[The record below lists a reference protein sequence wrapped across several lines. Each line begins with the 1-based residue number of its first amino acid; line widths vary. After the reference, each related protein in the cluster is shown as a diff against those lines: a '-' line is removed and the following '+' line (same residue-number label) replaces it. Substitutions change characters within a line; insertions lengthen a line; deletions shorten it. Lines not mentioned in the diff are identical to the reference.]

1 MVIAIALQCQG
12 RSTLKIRLQPG
23 DGHITMSLNIKQGLF
38 QFDFEDPHAILGV
51 PLDADFNTIRK
62 RYMLIARRLH
72 PDSSK
77 VESPADKKLATQL
90 LSKLAN
96 PAYSKLTNDG
106 SRAEHGVLLGMMGK
120 RLIQEKDKVKLKS
133 EAAQQL
139 LKSPNLETDYQES
152 VAKLGKQAYETLS
165 QTLETI
171 GQISELN
178 LVYLQRKESQGE
190 TVGKPASDKK
200 AGKAA
205 SGKKKAE
212 DSQPGPEA
220 AQAKADEEKSA
231 PSKIDNYCRRAENF
245 IAGGDFDGA
254 VNELKEGLKIQP
266 KNSRAH
272 GLLGQAYLKK
282 NQNTLA
288 KVHINQAL
296 KLNPKEESA
305 LEAQKGLQKQIQKA
319 AKEKDQKSPIA
330 AFFSSLLGG
339 KKKK

>member
-1 MVIAIALQCQG
+1 
-12 RSTLKIRLQPG
+12 
-23 DGHITMSLNIKQGLF
+23 MSLNIKQGLF
-38 QFDFEDPHAILGV
+38 QFDFEDHHAILGV
-51 PLDADFNTIRK
+51 PLDADFNEIRK

-77 VESPADKKLATQL
+77 VESPGDKKLATQI

-96 PAYSKLTNDG
+96 PAYSKLTNERD
-106 SRAEHGVLLGMMGK
+106 RAEHGVLLGMMGK

-133 EAAQQL
+133 EAAQLL
-139 LKSPNLETDYQES
+139 LKSQNFETDYKES
-152 VAKLGKQAYETLS
+152 VTKLGKQAYETLT
-165 QTLETI
+165 QTLDTI
-171 GQISELN
+171 GQLSELN

-190 TVGKPASDKK
+190 SVGKPASDSTK

-205 SGKKKAE
+205 AEKKKKAQE
-212 DSQPGPEA
+212 SQPVEAEPAAPPE
-220 AQAKADEEKSA
+220 KAA

-282 NQNTLA
+282 NQATLA

-296 KLNPKEESA
+296 NLNPEEESA
-305 LEAQKGLQKQIQKA
+305 LEAKKEMQKQAQKA
-319 AKEKDQKSPIA
+319 AREKDKKSPFA
-330 AFFSSLLGG
+330 TFLGSLFAG

>member
-1 MVIAIALQCQG
+1 
-12 RSTLKIRLQPG
+12 
-23 DGHITMSLNIKQGLF
+23 
-38 QFDFEDPHAILGV
+38 
-51 PLDADFNTIRK
+51 
-62 RYMLIARRLH
+62 
-72 PDSSK
+72 
-77 VESPADKKLATQL
+77 
-90 LSKLAN
+90 LAN
-96 PAYSKLTNDG
+96 PAYSKLTNE
-106 SRAEHGVLLGMMGK
+106 SHRAEHGVLLGMMSK
-120 RLIQEKDKVKLKS
+120 RLVQEKDKVKLKS
-133 EAAQQL
+133 ETAQKL
-139 LKSPNLETDYQES
+139 LTSQNLETDYQES

-171 GQISELN
+171 GEISELN

-190 TVGKPASDKK
+190 TVGKPASDQKK
-200 AGKAA
+200 AGKPAA
-205 SGKKKAE
+205 SGKKKAKE
-212 DSQPGPEA
+212 SPTQQPVA
-220 AQAKADEEKSA
+220 ADATADAEQSA

-282 NQNTLA
+282 NQATLA

-305 LEAQKGLQKQIQKA
+305 LDAQKQLQKQIQKT
-319 AKEKDQKSPIA
+319 AKEKENKSPIA
-330 AFFSSLLGG
+330 AFFSNLLGG

>member
-1 MVIAIALQCQG
+1 
-12 RSTLKIRLQPG
+12 
-23 DGHITMSLNIKQGLF
+23 MSFNIKQGLF
-38 QFDFEDPHAILGV
+38 QFDFEDHHAILGV

-62 RYMLIARRLH
+62 RYMLIARQLH

-77 VESPADKKLATQL
+77 VESPADKKLATQI

-96 PAYSKLTNDG
+96 PAYSKLTNDS
-106 SRAEHGVLLGMMGK
+106 SRAEHGILLGMMGK
-120 RLIQEKDKVKLKS
+120 RLSQEKDKVKLKS
-133 EAAQQL
+133 EAAQAL
-139 LKSPNLETDYQES
+139 LKSQNLETDYQES

-165 QTLETI
+165 QTLEII

-178 LVYLQRKESQGE
+178 LVYLKRKESQGE
-190 TVGKPASDKK
+190 TVGKSAAVGKSGGDKK
-200 AGKAA
+200 MTKAA

-212 DSQPGPEA
+212 ETPTQQPVAAEA
-220 AQAKADEEKSA
+220 PAVEEKSA
-231 PSKIDNYCRRAENF
+231 PSKIDNYCRRAEKF

-282 NQNTLA
+282 KQATLA

-296 KLNPKEESA
+296 KLNPQEESA
-305 LEAQKGLQKQIQKA
+305 LDAQKELQKQIQKA
-319 AKEKDQKSPIA
+319 AKENEKKSPIA
-330 AFFSSLLGG
+330 AFFSSLLGE

>member
-1 MVIAIALQCQG
+1 
-12 RSTLKIRLQPG
+12 
-23 DGHITMSLNIKQGLF
+23 MSLNIKQGLF
-38 QFDFEDPHAILGV
+38 QFDFEDHHAILGV

-77 VESPADKKLATQL
+77 AESPADKKLATQI

-96 PAYSKLTNDG
+96 PAYSKLTNE
-106 SRAEHGVLLGMMGK
+106 STRAEYGVLLGMMGK
-120 RLIQEKDKVKLKS
+120 RLVQEKDKVKLKS

-139 LKSPNLETDYQES
+139 LKSPNLETDYKES

-171 GQISELN
+171 GQLSELN

-190 TVGKPASDKK
+190 TVGKPTSDKK
-200 AGKAA
+200 TAKSAA

-212 DSQPGPEA
+212 ESPTQQPVA
-220 AQAKADEEKSA
+220 AETKADPEKSA

-282 NQNTLA
+282 NQSTLA

-296 KLNPKEESA
+296 KLNPQEESA

-319 AKEKDQKSPIA
+319 AKEKDKKSPLA
-330 AFFSSLLGG
+330 AFFGSLLGG

>member
-1 MVIAIALQCQG
+1 
-12 RSTLKIRLQPG
+12 
-23 DGHITMSLNIKQGLF
+23 MSFNIKQGLF
-38 QFDFEDPHAILGV
+38 QFDFEDHHAILGV

-96 PAYSKLTNDG
+96 PAYSKLTNDS
-106 SRAEHGVLLGMMGK
+106 SRAEHGVLLGMMSK
-120 RLIQEKDKVKLKS
+120 RLVQEKDKVKLKS
-133 EAAQQL
+133 ETAQKL
-139 LKSPNLETDYQES
+139 LTSPNLETDYQES

-165 QTLETI
+165 QTLERI
-171 GQISELN
+171 GEISELN
-178 LVYLQRKESQGE
+178 LVYLQRKESKGE
-190 TVGKPASDKK
+190 TVGKPAADKK
-200 AGKAA
+200 AAKAA
-205 SGKKKAE
+205 PGKKKAE
-212 DSQPGPEA
+212 ESPTQKPVAGEA
-220 AQAKADEEKSA
+220 TADTETSA

-245 IAGGDFDGA
+245 LAGGDFDGA

-282 NQNTLA
+282 NQATLA

-305 LEAQKGLQKQIQKA
+305 LDAQKQLQKQIQKT
-319 AKEKDQKSPIA
+319 AKEKDNKSPIA
-330 AFFSSLLGG
+330 AFFSNLLGG

>member
-1 MVIAIALQCQG
+1 
-12 RSTLKIRLQPG
+12 
-23 DGHITMSLNIKQGLF
+23 MSFNIKQGLF
-38 QFDFEDPHAILGV
+38 QFDFEDHHAILGV

-77 VESPADKKLATQL
+77 AESPADKKLATQI

-96 PAYSKLTNDG
+96 PAYSKLTNE
-106 SRAEHGVLLGMMGK
+106 SHRAEHGVLLGMMGK
-120 RLIQEKDKVKLKS
+120 RLVQEKDKVQLKS

-139 LKSPNLETDYQES
+139 LKSQNLETDYQES

-165 QTLETI
+165 HTLETI
-171 GQISELN
+171 GEISELN

-190 TVGKPASDKK
+190 TVGKPTSEQKK
-200 AGKAA
+200 AGKPAA

-212 DSQPGPEA
+212 ESPTQQPAAAEA
-220 AQAKADEEKSA
+220 TADAEKSA
-231 PSKIDNYCRRAENF
+231 PSKIENYCRRAENF

-282 NQNTLA
+282 NQSTLA

-305 LEAQKGLQKQIQKA
+305 LEAQKGLQKQMQKA
-319 AKEKDQKSPIA
+319 AKEKDKKSPLA
-330 AFFSSLLGG
+330 AFFGNLLGG

>member
-1 MVIAIALQCQG
+1 
-12 RSTLKIRLQPG
+12 
-23 DGHITMSLNIKQGLF
+23 MSFNIKQGLF
-38 QFDFEDPHAILGV
+38 QFDFEDHHAILGV

-62 RYMLIARRLH
+62 RYMLITRRLH

-77 VESPADKKLATQL
+77 VESPADKKLATQI

-96 PAYSKLTNDG
+96 PAYSKLTNE
-106 SRAEHGVLLGMMGK
+106 STRAEHGVLLGMMGK
-120 RLIQEKDKVKLKS
+120 RLIQEKDKVQLKG

-139 LKSPNLETDYQES
+139 LKSQNLETDYQES
-152 VAKLGKQAYETLS
+152 VAKLGKQAYGTLS
-165 QTLETI
+165 QTQEII

-190 TVGKPASDKK
+190 TVGKPAADKK

-212 DSQPGPEA
+212 ESETQEPVAAEA
-220 AQAKADEEKSA
+220 TADAEKSA

-282 NQNTLA
+282 NQSTLA

-296 KLNPKEESA
+296 KLNPQEESA
-305 LEAQKGLQKQIQKA
+305 LEAQKGLQKQMQKA
-319 AKEKDQKSPIA
+319 AKEKDKKSPLA
-330 AFFSSLLGG
+330 AFFGSLLGG